1 MSGYL
6 FYPPAD
12 AAQDRIWQDTVEQ
25 WGEAQAVAYITGLHA
40 HLQKLSETKAL
51 WRKLPRDLAVPT
63 DLKAHAFFTRYE
75 RHYLFF
81 RELRGGMIGVMAILH
96 DRMDIPVRLLED
108 LATII
113 ERFKDE

>member
-12 AAQDRIWQDTVEQ
+12 AAQDRIWKDTIIQ
-25 WGEAQAVAYITGLHA
+25 WGEAQAFTYITGLHA

-51 WRKLPRDLAVPT
+51 WRRLPSDLVVPA
-63 DLKAHAFFTRYE
+63 DLKVQAFFSRYE

-81 RELRGGMIGVMAILH
+81 RELPSGKIGIMAILH
-96 DRMDIPVRLLED
+96 DRMDIPVRLHEDMSGIADKFED
-108 LATII
+108 L
-113 ERFKDE
+113 